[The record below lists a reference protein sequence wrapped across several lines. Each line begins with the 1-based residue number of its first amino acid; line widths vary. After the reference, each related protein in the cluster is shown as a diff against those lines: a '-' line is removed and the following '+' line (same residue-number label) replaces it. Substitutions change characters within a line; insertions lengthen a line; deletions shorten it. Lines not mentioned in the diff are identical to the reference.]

1 MIEADDGETVIS
13 LFYLKVYPPSLELDL
28 FLVYSIVP

>member
-1 MIEADDGETVIS
+1 MRLSSAF
-13 LFYLKVYPPSLELDL
+13 FYLKVYPPSLELDL